1 MTKDDELEW
10 LGYLDSDPFTLD
22 ELPRKWR
29 EAHRDMMAEAA

>member
-10 LGYLDSDPFTLD
+10 LRFEAEPFTLD

-29 EAHRDMMAEAA
+29 EAHQDMMDEAA